1 MPATLPVQD
10 RVDVPDPPTIDAE
23 VRVHDRFVELV
34 VTARVIVPTNELTGA
49 IVIVEVPATPT
60 FTLTLGGPVAMVKS

>member
-1 MPATLPVQD
+1 MD
-10 RVDVPDPPTIDAE
+10 GPDPPTIDVE

-34 VTARVIVPTNELTGA
+34 VTARATVPTNALTGA

-60 FTLTLGGPVAMVKS
+60 FTLTLGEPVAMVKS